1 MWQKRIT
8 LTVGRRLTVVSAV
21 AVERPAAAGR
31 RRRRIGRTVLGETV
45 VTVRMAVRMVST
57 SDAHSASDVV
67 EMLARLVQRETLHPQ
82 VELLVTARTVRRC
95 CTQEPDDTSR
105 KDIC

>member
-1 MWQKRIT
+1 M
-8 LTVGRRLTVVSAV
+8 SAV

-31 RRRRIGRTVLGETV
+31 RCRRIGRTVLGETV
-45 VTVRMAVRMVST
+45 VTVRMAVRMVSA

-95 CTQEPDDTSR
+95 CIHKNPMTHREKIHISLTYLAMGTE
-105 KDIC
+105 